1 MKRARA
7 GVAVGIAA
15 LVLVGGAAAA
25 LGRGGCA
32 PSPGQRLVVGYRAP
46 RDLAAALRGTGAVV
60 VRRLPVLRAAEVRT
74 LEPAA
79 ALRRAPGIRFV
90 RRPVL
95 RREAAEPALAP
106 AFSNPAVGWEWQY
119 VGAHEDGVPDS
130 VLRAAASVRIAVI
143 DTGADLTAP
152 DLAAKSPAAYNTRT
166 GGPDVRDD
174 NGHGT
179 FVASIAAGSVTNG
192 DGIAGFGGDAQ
203 LLVVKAGTADGT
215 FTDVDEAAAILYAVD
230 HGARIIN
237 LSFGGAGTTSIERH
251 AIQYAFDHGAL
262 VVAAAGNE
270 HDRGN
275 PVEYPAALLQPVGSD
290 GAGGAGLAVGASTQ
304 GGTRAYFSN
313 TGSWISLAAPGSNVF
328 GDLSALSSPID
339 YPRSTLPGSFAG
351 LYGYASGT
359 SFAAPQVAGAAA
371 LVWAAN
377 PMLTAQQ
384 VAQILKATA
393 SGGGRWT
400 PELGFG
406 VVDVAAAV
414 ATAQAGE
421 TGVLLSGN
429 RVKSKL
435 HLRWSGDT
443 TRYTL
448 TLTTDSGTTKVVLAA
463 TQDTGTWVTLKPG
476 HAYAFTVAAL
486 DQTGATAATSTPLT
500 VALPVKQARR
510 RS

>member
-1 MKRARA
+1 M
-7 GVAVGIAA
+7 GIAA
-15 LVLVGGAAAA
+15 LVFVGGAAAA
-25 LGRGGCA
+25 SGRGGCA
-32 PSPGQRLVVGYRAP
+32 PASPQRIVVGYRAP
-46 RDLAAALRGTGAVV
+46 GDLAAALRGTGAVV
-60 VRRLPVLRAAEVRT
+60 VRRLPALRAAEVRT

-79 ALRRAPGIRFV
+79 TLRRAPGIRFV
-90 RRPVL
+90 RRPAL

-106 AFSNPAVGWEWQY
+106 ALSSPAGWEWQY
-119 VGAHEDGVPDS
+119 AGSHEDGVPAS
-130 VLRAAASVRIAVI
+130 VLRAAASVRIAVV

-152 DLAAKSPAAYNTRT
+152 DLASKSPGAYNTRT
-166 GGPDVRDD
+166 GTSDVRDD

-179 FVASIAAGSVTNG
+179 FVASLAAGSVTNG

-203 LLVVKAGTADGT
+203 LLVVKAGSADGT

-230 HGARIIN
+230 HGARIVN
-237 LSFGGAGTTSIERH
+237 LSFGGAGTTSIERR

-270 HDRGN
+270 YDQGN

-290 GAGGAGLAVGASTQ
+290 GAGGAGLAVGASTPA
-304 GGTRAYFSN
+304 GTRAHFSN

-328 GDLSALSSPID
+328 GDLSALSSSTD
-339 YPRSTLPGSFAG
+339 YPRSTLPGSLAG

-377 PMLTAQQ
+377 PALTAQQ
-384 VAQILKATA
+384 VAQILKQTA

-400 PELGFG
+400 PDLGFG
-406 VVDVAAAV
+406 VIDVAAAV
-414 ATAQAGE
+414 AMAQAGQ

-448 TLTTDSGTTKVVLAA
+448 TLTTDSGSTKVVLAA
-463 TQDTGTWVTLKPG
+463 THDTSAWVTLRPG

-486 DQTGATAATSTPLT
+486 DTAGATAATSTPLT
-500 VALPVKQARR
+500 VALPAKQTRR
-510 RS
+510 G